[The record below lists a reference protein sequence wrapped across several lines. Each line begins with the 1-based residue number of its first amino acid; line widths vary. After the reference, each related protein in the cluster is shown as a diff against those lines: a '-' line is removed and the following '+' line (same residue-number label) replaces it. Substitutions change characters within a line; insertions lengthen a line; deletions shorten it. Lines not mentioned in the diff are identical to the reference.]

1 MHLLCVM
8 FPGGQRHM
16 AASCHTVSNTNWP
29 EQEANVGA
37 EKLRLAK
44 ILQVGVLLEPT
55 LPVHHV
61 VSSFWAPLQCKTA
74 FVRTAGPLL
83 FSKRGR
89 RQRSEVDGCPAGEL
103 KLLHACGVPSC
114 MWPDIFLTRVG
125 TMRFPISAI
134 SGVEGREHHR
144 DAMTYKVLPDVAC
157 SVLD

>member
-1 MHLLCVM
+1 MHLVCIMLSE
-8 FPGGQRHM
+8 GQWHM
-16 AASCHTVSNTNWP
+16 AVSCRTVSNTSRA

-55 LPVHHV
+55 LAVHHV
-61 VSSFWAPLQCKTA
+61 VSSFWALPQCKTV

-114 MWPDIFLTRVG
+114 MWPNTVLTRVG

-134 SGVEGREHHR
+134 SGVEGREHHS
-144 DAMTYKVLPDVAC
+144 DAMI
-157 SVLD
+157 